1 MKDRYHKKANV
12 LGIDVSVMRVDKAV
26 NVSMELMRGKGLP
39 VICFLSAVSSL
50 LCQNDTG
57 AAEYVTSCNLIL
69 PGDRHIEMAV
79 HHQQENGEIPEGI
92 GEFADN
98 YLKRLFAKLN
108 REGRSIYTIMEQE
121 AYLESLE
128 EYMEES
134 YRNIEM
140 QGTVMRKETKGEADR
155 IVNEINACIPDI
167 VFVCLPAERQIKFM
181 EKHAAMMN
189 ARLCILIES
198 VQPLIRKE
206 TEEIPGWVQRLHLE
220 GIYSWFKREQK
231 IRNTIVG
238 SVFKK
243 KVMNEVSEEVSEK
256 NADEISQEN
265 ISDEFSEPNI
275 GHIGQNIGRNGEA
288 SSEKNILDEFSEQ
301 STEQSLE
308 HISRENILDGQ
319 EEIHNTTE
327 KNSNNNKMQE

>member
-39 VICFLSAVSSL
+39 VICFLSAGSSL
-50 LCQNDTG
+50 LCQNDEKV
-57 AAEYVTSCNLIL
+57 ADYVTSCNLVL

-79 HHQQENGEIPEGI
+79 HHRQDNGEIPEGI

-98 YLKRLFAKLN
+98 YLKRLFSKMN
-108 REGRSIYTIMEQE
+108 REGRSIYTITEQD
-121 AYLESLE
+121 AHLESLE
-128 EYMEES
+128 QYMDES
-134 YRNIEM
+134 YHNIEV

-155 IVNEINACIPDI
+155 IVNEINACIPDV
-167 VFVCLPAERQIKFM
+167 VFVCIPADRQIKFM

-189 ARLCILIES
+189 TRLCILIES

-206 TEEIPGWVQRLHLE
+206 TEEIPAWVQSLHLE
-220 GIYSWFKREQK
+220 GVYAWFKKEQK

-243 KVMNEVSEEVSEK
+243 KVMNEVSEEAAEK
-256 NADEISQEN
+256 TSDEISSEN
-265 ISDEFSEPNI
+265 NLDAEE
-275 GHIGQNIGRNGEA
+275 
-288 SSEKNILDEFSEQ
+288 EKN
-301 STEQSLE
+301 
-308 HISRENILDGQ
+308 
-319 EEIHNTTE
+319 NTFE
-327 KNSNNNKMQE
+327 KESNNSKTE